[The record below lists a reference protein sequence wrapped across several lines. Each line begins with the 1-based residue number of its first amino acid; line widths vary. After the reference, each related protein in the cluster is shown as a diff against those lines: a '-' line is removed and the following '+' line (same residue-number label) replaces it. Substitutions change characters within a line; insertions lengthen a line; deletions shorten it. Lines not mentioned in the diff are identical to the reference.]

1 VYYSAFEIDVFP
13 SSVQNFSQAR
23 SGQDEQSNRRDGE
36 WVGNC
41 SPPLRLGRVFCF
53 GLGFV
58 HGPRQTYRL
67 CNSEHIAKSR
77 KFVGCQISLAAVF
90 WVPLNAF
97 RRIVAKLH
105 FVTSRGP
112 GPNAG
117 YQGKATIR
125 RERTIRKRRVQPR
138 NVPPPNVDDSP
149 RTKGRENVNIQEQP
163 VFVTSA
169 VFALKCDVLL
179 HELVRDF
186 SESPNVACGPALLYR
201 VGPGL
206 DCAEELFS
214 L

>member
-1 VYYSAFEIDVFP
+1 
-13 SSVQNFSQAR
+13 
-23 SGQDEQSNRRDGE
+23 
-36 WVGNC
+36 
-41 SPPLRLGRVFCF
+41 
-53 GLGFV
+53 
-58 HGPRQTYRL
+58 
-67 CNSEHIAKSR
+67 
-77 KFVGCQISLAAVF
+77 
-90 WVPLNAF
+90 
-97 RRIVAKLH
+97 
-105 FVTSRGP
+105 
-112 GPNAG
+112 
-117 YQGKATIR
+117 
-125 RERTIRKRRVQPR
+125 VQPR